1 MKKILKK
8 TVLVIAIYIGVAGIT
23 IAMSNRVENLESRD
37 RRDNADQSVAL
48 FQSWYF
54 NLLTFSVIILY
65 YNETERE
72 WINDNKYY

>member
-1 MKKILKK
+1 MKKILRK

-48 FQSWYF
+48 FQS
-54 NLLTFSVIILY
+54 
-65 YNETERE
+65 
-72 WINDNKYY
+72 

>member
-1 MKKILKK
+1 MKKILRK